1 MSIRNEPPPPPSEA
15 EIAKLL
21 GKFRPRPGRRFYNRM
36 ESAPWFQQAARHKG
50 PTSLRFVS
58 IFGLV
63 LLFVL
68 TTTLSVPS
76 LRAMGEQIVHFFMPE
91 PADRMNVQL
100 TVPGP
105 AVSDGFG
112 SSQDYSLTFEEA
124 QRLAGFS
131 LGQLT
136 LIPPQVIFT
145 GAYYDSELNSVA
157 IRYSAENF
165 VLLLTQRKRSKN
177 IQEYSSIGANAPVE
191 IVQVRGV
198 DGEYVRG
205 GWRLKPEASQALNT
219 AAPGTQVSVPVYWD
233 PELPQTTLRWMEE
246 DRMYEL
252 RFSGA
257 KFLEKDRLI
266 QIANSIQ

>member
-1 MSIRNEPPPPPSEA
+1 MSIRNEPPQPPDEA
-15 EIAKLL
+15 EIERLM
-21 GKFRPRPGRRFYNRM
+21 GEFRPRPGPRFYDRM
-36 ESAPWFQQAARHKG
+36 ESAPWFQQAQRHRG
-50 PTSLRFVS
+50 PAPLRFVS

-63 LLFVL
+63 LLLVL
-68 TTTLSVPS
+68 TTTLSIPS

-91 PADRMNVQL
+91 PADRMNLQV

-105 AVSDGFG
+105 SVADGFG
-112 SSQDYSLTFEEA
+112 SPKDYSLTFDEA
-124 QRLAGFS
+124 QRLVGFP

-136 LIPPQVIFT
+136 LIPPEVAFS
-145 GAYYDSELNSVA
+145 GAYYDQELNSVS

-191 IVQVRGV
+191 TVPVRGV
-198 DGEYVRG
+198 QGEYVRG
-205 GWRLKPEASQALNT
+205 GWRMKPEASQALNT
-219 AAPGTQVSVPVYWD
+219 AAPGSQVSLGVYWD
-233 PELPQTTLRWMEE
+233 PELPQTTLRWMED